1 MIADKEKIDFLQRK
15 GAMEILVEVGYE
27 PQRHTDLREKL
38 LLSSSTVHDRLKVG
52 VQQELW
58 EQTLQ
63 QRQDGVSEKVYEL
76 TDTGQEV
83 WEIAKEENL
92 RRFHMARRDA
102 VRKVRNIENTVLREV
117 SPQDADWR
125 DEIDSHI
132 EVDRFEMQQ
141 QIDDYIPNN

>member
-1 MIADKEKIDFLQRK
+1 MIEDKEIVDFLQRK
-15 GAMEILVEVGYE
+15 GAMEILVEVGDD

-52 VQQELW
+52 VQHGLW

-63 QRQDGVSEKVYEL
+63 QRPDGVSEKVYQL
-76 TDTGQEV
+76 TETGQEV
-83 WEIAKEENL
+83 WEVANEENL

-117 SPQDADWR
+117 SPQDTDWR

-132 EVDRFEMQQ
+132 EVNRFEMQQ
-141 QIDDYIPNN
+141 RIDDYIPDG

>member
-1 MIADKEKIDFLQRK
+1 MIEDKEIIDFLQKK

-38 LLSSSTVHDRLKVG
+38 LMSSSTVHERLKLG
-52 VQQELW
+52 VQQGLW

-63 QRQDGVSEKVYEL
+63 QRPDGVSEKVYEL
-76 TDTGQEV
+76 TNLGQKV
-83 WEIAKEENL
+83 WEVANEENL
-92 RRFHMARRDA
+92 RRFHMARRDS

-117 SPQDADWR
+117 SPNDAEWK

-132 EVDRFEMQQ
+132 EIDRFEMQQ
-141 QIDDYIPNN
+141 RIDNYVTDE